1 MEIYLSIY
9 LSICLPTYL
18 PTYLPSYLLI
28 NRLPIYLIEGARLE
42 PAHRCGGALLERWTA
57 LGLND
62 VLWIRLHLQPLAQ
75 IVHVDVVC
83 SGGLSEECGVSVYPP
98 LKSTEAGTATAL
110 LES

>member
-62 VLWIRLHLQPLAQ
+62 VLWIRFATPGSDCARRRGVLGWVERRVWGECISTPE
-75 IVHVDVVC
+75 VHR
-83 SGGLSEECGVSVYPP
+83 SWNSYGF
-98 LKSTEAGTATAL
+98 T
-110 LES
+110 

>member
-1 MEIYLSIY
+1 MIPIY
-9 LSICLPTYL
+9 
-18 PTYLPSYLLI
+18 
-28 NRLPIYLIEGARLE
+28 RLPIYLIEGARLE